1 MKLFFAVVA
10 ITGTTLLSAGN
21 VKARPYI
28 YMGSYSH
35 GNSHQKCMTQAKTV
49 LQENGFGDFDEDQYL
64 EERISDI
71 TGYHKSE
78 SLTAEIECNQKL
90 GITVFGVSGL
100 DNRLTYKMYK
110 ILHKA
115 EW

>member
-1 MKLFFAVVA
+1 
-10 ITGTTLLSAGN
+10 
-21 VKARPYI
+21 
-28 YMGSYSH
+28 
-35 GNSHQKCMTQAKTV
+35 MTQAKTV
-49 LQENGFGDFDEDQYL
+49 LQENDFGDFDEDQYL

-90 GITVFGVSGL
+90 GITVLGVSGL
-100 DNRLTYKMYK
+100 DNELTYKMYE

-115 EW
+115 DW